1 VGILAENGEGE
12 MRILLTADPEIPV
25 PPTLYGGIER
35 MVDMLAGGLRSA
47 GHAVALMAHP
57 ESSVDVDERFAW
69 PVIRSQGWK
78 AAIQNSKALKAAADV
93 FKPDVIHSFSRLLF
107 LTSLLRR
114 RTPKVM
120 SYQRPPT
127 FRTVSIA
134 QFLAGRS
141 LFFSGCNEFICRLGR
156 KAGGRWKT
164 IPNGVDLR
172 KFTFRDKVA
181 ADAPLLFLSRIERIK
196 GAHTAIAVARRLH
209 RRLVIA
215 GNFSEEGD
223 AGRYWRETIQPEIG
237 HNGIEYVGALDDV
250 QKNKW
255 LGEAA
260 ALLVPIEWEEP
271 FGIVFAEAL
280 ACGTP
285 VISCPRGALPE
296 IVRHGVDGFLAPD
309 VAGLCDGVSHLKQI
323 ERARCR
329 ERAERFFSMRVI
341 VDAYTQLY
349 REAGAS

>member
-1 VGILAENGEGE
+1 
-12 MRILLTADPEIPV
+12 MRILLSADPEIPV
-25 PPTLYGGIER
+25 PPLLYGGIER
-35 MVDMLAGGLRSA
+35 MVDRLARGLRSS
-47 GHAVALMAHP
+47 GHAVALAAHP
-57 ESSVDVDERFAW
+57 ESSVEVDERYPW
-69 PVIRSQGWK
+69 PVAHSGGWK
-78 AAIQNSKALKAAADV
+78 AATQNSKALRAAADA
-93 FKPDVIHSFSRLLF
+93 FKPDVIHCFSRLLF
-107 LTSLLRR
+107 LARVLRR

-127 FRTVSIA
+127 LRTASCA
-134 QFLAGRS
+134 QAVAGKT
-141 LFFSGCNEFICRLGR
+141 LTFSGCSEFICRMGR
-156 KAGGRWKT
+156 PAGGRWKT
-164 IPNGVDLR
+164 IPNGVDLS

-181 ADAPLLFLSRIERIK
+181 ADAPLLFFSRIERIK

-215 GNFSEEGD
+215 GNFSEEGEE
-223 AGRYWRETIQPEIG
+223 GRYWRETIQPEVG
-237 HNGIEYVGALDDV
+237 HNGIEYIGALDDA

-255 LGEAA
+255 LGQAA

-309 VAGLCDGVSHLKQI
+309 LAGLCDAVGRLKQV
-323 ERARCR
+323 ERSRCR